1 MKSKIIVRDI
11 TSQDISLNDL
21 NNPMYNGILS
31 FQFDQNYPYPE
42 SLPSKLNG
50 IEKGRISTVIENIY
64 DDSTKVLLQKMYY
77 DGSDYRVFYRIG
89 YPKNYKIDNITVGIN
104 DYNYTTWSEDSFNN
118 NKLDYYILKNEANV
132 KYLQDT
138 PEWRNKIA
146 KYFTYKTLIL
156 NGDFNTPRETGF
168 YAVSGVCPNVPTA
181 LASTSIGGMLEVFD
195 TSVST
200 TQVLYVTVPFSHQR
214 IYFRFLNKGTNSW
227 GNWVIC
233 DYIDPYINRDVEINN
248 HINTWNADVVHYSYL
263 SSGTGNNETLR
274 GWQWLS
280 PNGAMRDEPIY
291 TMTFPVSAR
300 TGILNDN
307 SLRCDLTTTFG
318 IARRSWRQT
327 YYNHGAIRDVEVGR
341 WG

>member
-104 DYNYTTWSEDSFNN
+104 DYNYTTLSEDSFNN

-156 NGDFNTPRETGF
+156 NGDFNTPRATGF
-168 YAVSGVCPNVPTA
+168 
-181 LASTSIGGMLEVFD
+181 
-195 TSVST
+195 
-200 TQVLYVTVPFSHQR
+200 
-214 IYFRFLNKGTNSW
+214 
-227 GNWVIC
+227 
-233 DYIDPYINRDVEINN
+233 
-248 HINTWNADVVHYSYL
+248 
-263 SSGTGNNETLR
+263 
-274 GWQWLS
+274 
-280 PNGAMRDEPIY
+280 
-291 TMTFPVSAR
+291 
-300 TGILNDN
+300 
-307 SLRCDLTTTFG
+307 
-318 IARRSWRQT
+318 
-327 YYNHGAIRDVEVGR
+327 
-341 WG
+341 

>member
-31 FQFDQNYPYPE
+31 FQFDKTYPYPE

-64 DDSTKVLLQKMYY
+64 DDSNKVLLQKMYY
-77 DGSDYRVFYRIG
+77 DGSNYRVFYRIG

-104 DYNYTTWSEDSFNN
+104 DYNYTTWSEDSFDNTN
-118 NKLDYYILKNEANV
+118 YNIKLNSYILKNEANS

-138 PEWRNKIA
+138 SEWRNKIA
-146 KYFTYKTLIL
+146 KYFTYKALIL
-156 NGDFNTPRETGF
+156 NGDFNAPRETGF
-168 YAVSGVCPNVPTA
+168 YAVSGVCSNVPTV
-181 LASTSIGGMLEVFD
+181 LNSISIGGMLEVFD

-200 TQVLYVTVPFSHQR
+200 VQVLYVTVPFSYQR

-248 HINTWNADVVHYSYL
+248 HINTWHNDVVQYSYL
-263 SSGTGNNETLR
+263 SSGTGNNVTLA
-274 GWQWLS
+274 GGQWLS
-280 PNGAMRDEPIY
+280 PNDEPIY
-291 TMTFPVSAR
+291 TMTFPVTAKFH
-300 TGILNDN
+300 TEG
-307 SLRCDLTTTFG
+307 SLAVDFTSIFG

-327 YYNHGAIRDVEVGR
+327 YYNFGVVRDLEVGR

>member
-11 TSQDISLNDL
+11 TSQDISLNEL

-31 FQFDQNYPYPE
+31 FQFDKTYSYPE

-50 IEKGRISTVIENIY
+50 MEKGRISTVIENIY

-77 DGSDYRVFYRIG
+77 DGSDYYRVFYRIG

-118 NKLDYYILKNEANV
+118 TKLNYYILKNEANS

-138 PEWRNKIA
+138 PEWRSKIA
-146 KYFTYKTLIL
+146 KYFTYKALIL
-156 NGDFNTPRETGF
+156 NGDFNTSRETGF

-181 LASTSIGGMLEVFD
+181 LASTSIGGILEVFD

-233 DYIDPYINRDVEINN
+233 DYIDPYINRDAEINN

-263 SSGTGNNETLR
+263 SSGTGNNETLT
-274 GWQWLS
+274 GEQWLS
-280 PNGAMRDEPIY
+280 PNDEPIY
-291 TMTFPVSAR
+291 TMTFPTAAMRMRSNA
-300 TGILNDN
+300 TGSSNF
-307 SLRCDLTTTFG
+307 TGTFG

-327 YYNHGAIRDVEVGR
+327 YYNNGSPRDVEVGR